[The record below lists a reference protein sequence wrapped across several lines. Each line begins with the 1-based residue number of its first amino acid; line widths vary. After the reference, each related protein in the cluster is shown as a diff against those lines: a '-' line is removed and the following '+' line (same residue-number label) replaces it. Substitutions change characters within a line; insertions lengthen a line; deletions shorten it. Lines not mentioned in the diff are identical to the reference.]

1 MLESPLLMLDIRAN
15 LGRVQEAVARACAR
29 AGRSPD
35 HVLLIAVSKT
45 VEAERIRLA
54 VAAGVAALG
63 ENRVQEARD
72 KIGTLGR
79 PVPWHLIGSLQTNK
93 ARDAARLFDWIH
105 SVDRLE
111 LAQELSRRAHGGE
124 RVLNVLLQ
132 VNLGDEPQKGG
143 AAPADLKGL
152 CDAVSG
158 LPGLRV
164 RGLMAIP
171 PVAESPEATRPY
183 FRRLRELRDQLGLE
197 HCSMGMSA
205 DFEAAIEEGA
215 TMVRVGTAIFGP
227 RAPRPSTLSS
237 QGRGKREGPEGEGEN
252 TR

>member
-1 MLESPLLMLDIRAN
+1 MLDMRAN

-45 VEAERIRLA
+45 MDVERVRLA
-54 VAAGVAALG
+54 IAAGVAALG
-63 ENRVQEARD
+63 ENRVQEAKE
-72 KIGTLGR
+72 KIEALGR

-105 SVDRLE
+105 SVDRLD
-111 LAQELSRRAHGGE
+111 LAQELSRRAD
-124 RVLNVLLQ
+124 RALNILLQ

-143 AAPADLKGL
+143 VAPAELKRL
-152 CDAVSG
+152 HEMVAA
-158 LPGLRV
+158 LPNLKV

-171 PVAESPEATRPY
+171 PATEQPEQARPF
-183 FRRLRELRDQLGLE
+183 FRQLRELREQLGLE

-205 DFEAAIEEGA
+205 DFEVAIEEGA

-227 RAPRPSTLSS
+227 RAPR
-237 QGRGKREGPEGEGEN
+237 GGGE
-252 TR
+252 

>member
-1 MLESPLLMLDIRAN
+1 MLDLRAN

-45 VEAERIRLA
+45 MDVERVRLA
-54 VAAGVAALG
+54 IAAGVAALG
-63 ENRVQEARD
+63 ENRVQEAKE
-72 KIGTLGR
+72 KIEALGR
-79 PVPWHLIGSLQTNK
+79 AVPWHLIGSLQTNK
-93 ARDAARLFDWIH
+93 AKDAARLFDWIH

-124 RVLNVLLQ
+124 RTLDVLLQ

-143 AAPADLKGL
+143 VAPAELKRL
-152 CDAVSG
+152 HDMVVG
-158 LPGLRV
+158 LPGLKV

-171 PVAESPEATRPY
+171 PATERPEQARPY
-183 FRRLRELRDQLGLE
+183 FRRLRELRDELGLE

-205 DFEAAIEEGA
+205 DFEVAIEEGA
-215 TMVRVGTAIFGP
+215 TMVRVGTAIFGA
-227 RAPRPSTLSS
+227 RAPHGASAH
-237 QGRGKREGPEGEGEN
+237 EGGGQER

>member
-1 MLESPLLMLDIRAN
+1 MLDMRAN

-45 VEAERIRLA
+45 MDVERVRLA
-54 VAAGVAALG
+54 IAAGVAALG
-63 ENRVQEARD
+63 ENRVQEAKE
-72 KIGTLGR
+72 KIEALGR

-105 SVDRLE
+105 SVDRLD
-111 LAQELSRRAHGGE
+111 LAQELSRRAD
-124 RVLNVLLQ
+124 RALNILLQ

-143 AAPADLKGL
+143 VAPAELKRL
-152 CDAVSG
+152 HELVAA
-158 LPGLRV
+158 LPNLKV

-171 PVAESPEATRPY
+171 PATLQPEQARPF
-183 FRRLRELRDQLGLE
+183 FRQLRELREQLGLE

-205 DFEAAIEEGA
+205 DFEVAIEEGA

-227 RAPRPSTLSS
+227 RAPR
-237 QGRGKREGPEGEGEN
+237 GGGEHTG
-252 TR
+252 

>member
-1 MLESPLLMLDIRAN
+1 MLDIRAN

-45 VEAERIRLA
+45 MEAERIRLA
-54 VAAGVAALG
+54 IEAGVAALG
-63 ENRVQEARD
+63 ENRVQEAKE
-72 KIGTLGR
+72 KIAALGH

-111 LAQELSRRAHGGE
+111 LAQELSRRAGD

-143 AAPADLKGL
+143 VAPEEVKRLAESV
-152 CDAVSG
+152 AG

-171 PVAESPEATRPY
+171 PVAENPEQTRPH
-183 FRRLRELRDQLGLE
+183 FRRLRELRDELGFE

-205 DFEAAIEEGA
+205 DYEVAIEEGA

-227 RAPRPSTLSS
+227 RTAPHGAAAGLSP
-237 QGRGKREGPEGEGEN
+237 QGRGRGEGPPA
-252 TR
+252 

>member
-1 MLESPLLMLDIRAN
+1 MLDIRAN

-45 VEAERIRLA
+45 MDVERVRLA
-54 VAAGVAALG
+54 IEAGVAALG
-63 ENRVQEARD
+63 ENRVQEAKE
-72 KIGTLGR
+72 KIGRLGH

-111 LAQELSRRAHGGE
+111 LAQELSRRTS
-124 RVLNVLLQ
+124 RKLNILLQ
-132 VNLGDEPQKGG
+132 VNLGEEPQKGG
-143 AAPADLKGL
+143 VAPAECKRL
-152 CDAVSG
+152 CEAVAG
-158 LPGLRV
+158 LPGLAV

-171 PVAESPEATRPY
+171 PVAPSAEATRPH
-183 FRRLRELRDQLGLE
+183 FRRLRELRDELGLE

-205 DFEAAIEEGA
+205 DFEVAIEEGA
-215 TMVRVGTAIFGP
+215 TMVRVGTAIFGE
-227 RAPRPSTLSS
+227 RAPGP
-237 QGRGKREGPEGEGEN
+237 GRKAP
-252 TR
+252 

>member
-1 MLESPLLMLDIRAN
+1 MLESPPLMLDMRAN

-45 VEAERIRLA
+45 MDVERVRLA
-54 VAAGVAALG
+54 IAAGVAALG
-63 ENRVQEARD
+63 ENRVQEAKE
-72 KIGTLGR
+72 KIEALGR

-105 SVDRLE
+105 SVDRLD
-111 LAQELSRRAHGGE
+111 LAHELSRRAE
-124 RVLNVLLQ
+124 RALNILLQ

-143 AAPADLKGL
+143 VAPAELKRL
-152 CDAVSG
+152 HEMVAA
-158 LPGLRV
+158 LPNLKV

-171 PVAESPEATRPY
+171 PATEQPEQARPF
-183 FRRLRELRDQLGLE
+183 FRQLRELREQLGLE

-205 DFEAAIEEGA
+205 DFEVAIEEGA

-227 RAPRPSTLSS
+227 RAPR
-237 QGRGKREGPEGEGEN
+237 GGGE
-252 TR
+252 

>member
-1 MLESPLLMLDIRAN
+1 MLDIRAN

-45 VEAERIRLA
+45 VDAERIRLA
-54 VAAGVAALG
+54 IAAGVAALG
-63 ENRVQEARD
+63 ENRVQEARE
-72 KIGTLGR
+72 KIEALGR

-93 ARDAARLFDWIH
+93 AKEAARLFDWIH

-111 LAQELSRRAHGGE
+111 LARELSRRAHGAE
-124 RVLNVLLQ
+124 RTLDVLLQ

-143 AAPADLKGL
+143 VAPAEVKGL
-152 CDAVSG
+152 QEAMAG

-171 PVAESPEATRPY
+171 PVTESPERTRPY
-183 FRRLRELRDQLGLE
+183 FRRLRELRDELGLE
-197 HCSMGMSA
+197 HLSMGMSA
-205 DFEAAIEEGA
+205 DFEVAIEEGA
-215 TMVRVGTAIFGP
+215 TMVRVGTAIFGARTP
-227 RAPRPSTLSS
+227 RAPHP
-237 QGRGKREGPEGEGEN
+237 PEGA
-252 TR
+252 RQ

>member
-1 MLESPLLMLDIRAN
+1 MLDMRAN

-45 VEAERIRLA
+45 MDVERVRLA
-54 VAAGVAALG
+54 IAAGVAALG
-63 ENRVQEARD
+63 ENRVQEAKE
-72 KIGTLGR
+72 KIEALGR

-111 LAQELSRRAHGGE
+111 LAQELSRRTHGAE
-124 RVLNVLLQ
+124 RTLNVLLQ

-143 AAPADLKGL
+143 VAPAELKRL
-152 CDAVSG
+152 NELVAA
-158 LPGLRV
+158 LPNLKV

-171 PVAESPEATRPY
+171 PATEQPEQARPF
-183 FRRLRELRDQLGLE
+183 FRQLRELREQLGLE
-197 HCSMGMSA
+197 HCSMGMSV
-205 DFEAAIEEGA
+205 DFEVAIEEGA

-227 RAPRPSTLSS
+227 RAPR
-237 QGRGKREGPEGEGEN
+237 GGGE
-252 TR
+252 

>member
-1 MLESPLLMLDIRAN
+1 MLDIRAN

-45 VEAERIRLA
+45 MEAERIRLA
-54 VAAGVAALG
+54 IEAGVAALG
-63 ENRVQEARD
+63 ENRVQEAKE
-72 KIGTLGR
+72 KIAALGH

-111 LAQELSRRAHGGE
+111 LAQELSRRAGD

-143 AAPADLKGL
+143 VAPEEVKRLAESV
-152 CDAVSG
+152 AG

-171 PVAESPEATRPY
+171 PVAENPEQTRPH
-183 FRRLRELRDQLGLE
+183 FRRLRELRDELGFE

-205 DFEAAIEEGA
+205 DYEVAIEEGA

-227 RAPRPSTLSS
+227 RTAPHGGAAGLSP
-237 QGRGKREGPEGEGEN
+237 QGRGRGEGPPA
-252 TR
+252 

>member
-1 MLESPLLMLDIRAN
+1 MLDMRAN

-45 VEAERIRLA
+45 MDVERVRLA
-54 VAAGVAALG
+54 IAAGVAALG
-63 ENRVQEARD
+63 ENRVQEAKE
-72 KIGTLGR
+72 KIEALGR

-93 ARDAARLFDWIH
+93 ARDAARLFDWIQ
-105 SVDRLE
+105 SVDRLD
-111 LAQELSRRAHGGE
+111 LAQELSRRAD
-124 RVLNVLLQ
+124 RALNILLQ

-143 AAPADLKGL
+143 VAPAELKRL
-152 CDAVSG
+152 HEMVAA
-158 LPGLRV
+158 LPNLKV

-171 PVAESPEATRPY
+171 PATEQPEQARPF
-183 FRRLRELRDQLGLE
+183 FRQLRELREQLGLE

-205 DFEAAIEEGA
+205 DFEVAIEEGA

-227 RAPRPSTLSS
+227 RAPR
-237 QGRGKREGPEGEGEN
+237 GGGE
-252 TR
+252 